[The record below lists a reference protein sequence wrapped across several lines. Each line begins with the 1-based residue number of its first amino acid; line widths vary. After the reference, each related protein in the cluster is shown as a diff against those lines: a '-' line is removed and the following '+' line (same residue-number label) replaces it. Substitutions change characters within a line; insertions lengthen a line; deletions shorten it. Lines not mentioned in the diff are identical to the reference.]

1 MPSGLVIH
9 PIPIDEYRYR
19 VPKGTVPGMRTD
31 GVLFSNTALL
41 EASRGDASLEQL
53 ANVATLGGIVGDALA
68 MPDIH
73 FGYGFP
79 VGGVAA
85 FDLTEGVVS
94 PGGIGYDINCGVRLI
109 ATNLTAEA
117 LRPSLSRLV
126 KSLSRHVPSGV
137 GSHGPVKLDS
147 SGVDAVLR
155 GGAAWAVEQGY
166 GWPQDPQ
173 HQEEEGRLASAEPS
187 LVSAHAHERGAKQ
200 LGTLGSGNHF
210 LEVQEVASLGD
221 AEMAR
226 KLGLQEHQVVIM
238 LHTGSR
244 GLGHQV
250 GTDYIARMD
259 EALQR
264 HGEKLIDRQLSS
276 APISSPEGQDYLK
289 AMAAAANF
297 AWANRQII
305 THWVRESF
313 QEVLGRTPDEMEMRV
328 VYDLSHNM
336 AKIEEHQVDGQRRT
350 VLVHRKG
357 ATRSF
362 PDQPVLI
369 PGDMGTASYVLAG
382 MATSLERSFGS
393 ACHGA
398 GRLLSRTAAS
408 RRFQYNEVKERLR
421 RQGILVESASRDGI
435 TEEAPGAYKD
445 VDQVVKVTEGGGLAR
460 VVSRLVPMGVVKG

>member
-1 MPSGLVIH
+1 MPTGLKIKPERV
-9 PIPIDEYRYR
+9 DEFRYR

-31 GVLFSNTALL
+31 GILFSSEALMEGL
-41 EASRGDASLEQL
+41 SGDSSLEQL
-53 ANVATLGGIVGDALA
+53 ANVATLPGIVGDALA

-109 ATNLTAEA
+109 GTNLPATEV
-117 LRPSLSRLV
+117 RGRLGV
-126 KSLSRHVPSGV
+126 LMKSLYRHVPSGV
-137 GSHGPVKLDS
+137 GSHGKIKLD
-147 SGVDAVLR
+147 GAGIDAVLS
-155 GGAAWAVEQGY
+155 GGAKWAVEKGY
-166 GWPQDPQ
+166 GWEKDTLS
-173 HQEEEGRLASAEPS
+173 QEENGCLGDANPSA
-187 LVSAHAHERGAKQ
+187 VSPHAHERGGKQ

-210 LEVQEVASLGD
+210 LEVQEVSSIRVAD
-221 AEMAR
+221 QATA
-226 KLGLQEHQVVIM
+226 LGLEEGNAVIM

-264 HGEKLIDRQLSS
+264 RGEKLIDRQLSS
-276 APISSPEGQDYLK
+276 APIGSVESTQYLG
-289 AMAAAANF
+289 AMGAAANF

-313 QEVLGRTPDEMEMRV
+313 QEVFGREAEEMGMRV
-328 VYDLSHNM
+328 IYDLSHNM
-336 AKIEEHQVDGQRRT
+336 AKVEEHVVEGRRSK

-357 ATRSF
+357 ATRAF
-362 PDQPVLI
+362 PGQPVLI
-369 PGDMGTASYVLAG
+369 PGDMGTASYVLSG
-382 MATSLERSFGS
+382 LETSLERSFGS

-398 GRLLSRTAAS
+398 GRMLSRTAAS
-408 RRFQYNEVKERLR
+408 KRFQYTEVKATLLR
-421 RQGILVESASRDGI
+421 KGIVVESASRDGV
-435 TEEAPGAYKD
+435 TEEAPGAYKN
-445 VDQVVKVTEGGGLAR
+445 VDEVVKATEGGGLAR
-460 VVSRLVPMGVVKG
+460 AIARLVPLGVVKG